1 MYLWASFGQFL
12 LTINLTT
19 TEWTGKW
26 IHQGK
31 TPKWNKSNLQTTEQ
45 WSEQTVQ
52 KLPNKG
58 PLIFIIFTRL
68 LTNSMATKK
77 PLKFLKTQ

>member
-1 MYLWASFGQFL
+1 MILSFGVVLQVFMDNFEQFL
-12 LTINLTT
+12 LTTNLTT

-58 PLIFIIFTRL
+58 P
-68 LTNSMATKK
+68 
-77 PLKFLKTQ
+77 